1 MIEIISHEID
11 NFFNYISEVG
21 SVKLFRIFWFF
32 FMFELFR
39 YLVVDLLAL
48 VIIKVKRFFTR
59 KKREEARRRFL
70 QEQPL
75 VSIIVPGKNE
85 GKHIFKLAT
94 SLQEQTYK
102 NLELII
108 VDDGSD
114 DDTET
119 ICKSLKKNGLIDMFI
134 RNEVRGGKASG
145 ANTALRLSSGKY
157 VVHLDADCSYDNDAI
172 EQIIIPFYEDDKV
185 GAVGGNVMV
194 RNYKESLATT
204 LQSFEYADAISIGR
218 MVSSYLGIYK
228 IISGAFGAFRMDVLA
243 NIKGW
248 DIGPGLDGDI
258 TVKFRKIGYK
268 IVFEDR
274 AVCQTSVPNT
284 FRKLAK
290 QRLRWDKSLIRF
302 RLRKHRDVLFPSE
315 NFRLLNFISFVENIT
330 YTLVLNV
337 KWYIYAFDMF
347 FNFTGMIGII
357 IIMNFFLYTFAN
369 IFKLLVFNLFRE
381 RKNAPFS
388 YFLPFAPLMVIY
400 HGYFLRFVRT
410 SAYIKEIFFKAS
422 YDDAWNPEKTS
433 VKAKE
438 IGI

>member
-1 MIEIISHEID
+1 METIAFEID
-11 NFFNYISEVG
+11 NFINYISEVG
-21 SVKLFRIFWFF
+21 VSKLYRIFWFF
-32 FMFELFR
+32 IFFELFR
-39 YLVVDLLAL
+39 LVLIDLLAL
-48 VIIKVKRFFTR
+48 IFIKTKRFFT
-59 KKREEARRRFL
+59 KSKREKARRLFL
-70 QEQPL
+70 MENPL

-85 GKHIFKLAT
+85 GKHIYKLAS
-94 SLQEQTYK
+94 SLKEQSYK
-102 NLELII
+102 NFELII

-114 DDTET
+114 DDTEI
-119 ICKSLKKNGLIDMFI
+119 ICNSLKSKGLIDIFI

-145 ANTALRLSSGKY
+145 ANTALRLATGKY
-157 VVHLDADCSYDNDAI
+157 VIHLDADCSYDMDAI
-172 EQIIIPFYEDDKV
+172 EQIMIPFYEDESI

-204 LQSFEYADAISIGR
+204 LQGMEYIDAISVGR

-228 IISGAFGAFRMDVLA
+228 IISGAFGAFRMDILEKV
-243 NIKGW
+243 KGW

-258 TVKFRKIGYK
+258 TVKFRKLGYRV
-268 IVFEDR
+268 VFEDR

-290 QRLRWDKSLIRF
+290 QRMRWDKSLIRF
-302 RLRKHRDVLFPSE
+302 RLRKHKDVLLPTE
-315 NFRLLNFISFVENIT
+315 NFKAVNFISFVENIT
-330 YTLVLNV
+330 YTIILNV

-347 FNFTGMIGII
+347 INFTGMLGVILV
-357 IIMNFFLYTFAN
+357 MNFFLYTTVN
-369 IFKLLVFNLFRE
+369 LFKLLIFNFFRE
-381 RKNAPFS
+381 RRNAPFS
-388 YFLPFAPLMVIY
+388 YYIPFAPLMVIY

-410 SAYIKEIFFKAS
+410 SAYLKEIFFKSS

>member
-1 MIEIISHEID
+1 MIDLISNEID

-21 SVKLFRIFWFF
+21 ITKLFRIFWFF
-32 FMFELFR
+32 FLFELFR
-39 YLVVDLLAL
+39 YLVIDLLAL
-48 VIIKVKRFFTR
+48 IIIKVKRLLT
-59 KKREEARRRFL
+59 KNKRAEARRKML
-70 QEQPL
+70 LEQPL
-75 VSIIVPGKNE
+75 ISIIVPGKNE
-85 GKHIFKLAT
+85 GKHIYKLAT
-94 SLQEQTYK
+94 SLKEQTYK
-102 NLELII
+102 NFELII

-157 VVHLDADCSYDNDAI
+157 VVHLDADCSYDYDAI
-172 EQIIIPFYEDDKV
+172 EQIIIPFYENENV

-204 LQSFEYADAISIGR
+204 LQSFEYSDAISVGR

-228 IISGAFGAFRMDVLA
+228 IISGAFGAFRMDVLR
-243 NIKGW
+243 NLKGW

-258 TVKFRKIGYK
+258 TVKYRKLGYD

-290 QRLRWDKSLIRF
+290 QRMRWDKSLIRF
-302 RLRKHRDVLFPSE
+302 RLRKHRDVLIPNE
-315 NFRLLNFISFVENIT
+315 NFRLMNFISFVENIT
-330 YTLVLNV
+330 YTLILNI
-337 KWYIYAFDMF
+337 KWYVYAFDMF
-347 FNFTGMIGII
+347 TNFTGMLGII
-357 IIMNFFLYTFAN
+357 LIMNFFLYTCTN
-369 IFKLLVFNLFRE
+369 VFKLVVFNLFRE

-388 YFLPFAPLMVIY
+388 YFIPFVPLMVLY

-410 SAYIKEIFFKAS
+410 MAYLKEIFFKAS
-422 YDDAWNPEKTS
+422 YEDAWNPEKTS
-433 VKAKE
+433 LKAKE